1 MKWNY
6 DGFDRQG
13 RPRKGKLDASSIEEA
28 RSTLDALGVKA
39 TKLVKNADLVMP
51 WENLPP
57 SLKDRALFT
66 QQLGQLIG
74 GVPLVEALSIASRS
88 VTNRQL
94 KAAVE
99 RLRRQVDLG
108 VPIEEEVARKEYA
121 NVFDPVF
128 VAFIRMGVVNGNL
141 GQPIRELGGMYKW
154 QLKIQGMMKK
164 ALTLP
169 AIITVACLVV
179 VYYIMGHVVPTFMD
193 ILKGLNT
200 QLPPLTAVIKKI
212 SEVASNPL
220 FTLALIASIA
230 LAVYGVMQYR
240 KTPQGHYRLDALVLK
255 LPVVGPLMRT
265 FVLARISRG
274 VAVMLDNGIPL
285 AETLSIASSIAN
297 NEVYRKHILDIRAS
311 ANLGEKMYPVMAAES
326 KDWPEQYWRQF
337 RTAEE
342 SGKLADTLNYLGD
355 MYNDEVTN
363 QVEALTS
370 AIEPILMVFLGGVVG
385 TILVSVFLPMTTMM
399 NSLMK

>member
-6 DGFDRQG
+6 EGFDRSG
-13 RPRKGKLDASSIEEA
+13 RPRKGKLDATNIEEA

-39 TKLVKNADLVMP
+39 TKLSKNADLVMP

-128 VAFIRMGVVNGNL
+128 VAFVRMGIANGNL

-200 QLPPLTAVIKKI
+200 QLPPLTAIIKKI

-220 FTLALIASIA
+220 FTLTLIATIA
-230 LAVYGVMQYR
+230 VCVYATFQYR
-240 KTPQGHYRLDALVLK
+240 KTPQGHYRLDALTLR
-255 LPVVGPLMRT
+255 LPVIGPLMRT
-265 FVLARISRG
+265 FVLARVSRG
-274 VAVMLDNGIPL
+274 IAVMLSNGIPL
-285 AETLSIASSIAN
+285 AETLSISASIAD

-311 ANLGEKMYPVMAAES
+311 ANLGEKMYPVMASES

-342 SGKLADTLNYLGD
+342 SGKLAETLNFLGD